1 MRRIPLSHRSH
12 VIGFQTLPT
21 GLAEHESALERDF
34 VMLTSFLDAG
44 VTIISQP
51 MTISFENDGRPRRY
65 TPDFEV
71 RWINGEVEIVEV
83 KYRTDLRAGW
93 PRLKPAFAAASA
105 LARSRGARFRIATER
120 SIRGPM
126 LGAAKRLLPLR
137 GTAIDPTL
145 AQRAR
150 NAVGRSGLPFAELVE
165 RMSGSRPAALGTV
178 WRMLA
183 SGELGTDFSTPIVE
197 GSWISAP

>member
-44 VTIISQP
+44 ATIISQP
-51 MTISFENDGRPRRY
+51 MTISFEHDGLRRRY

-71 RWINGEVEIVEV
+71 RWIDGSVEIVEV
-83 KYRTDLRAGW
+83 KYRTDLRADW
-93 PRLKPAFAAASA
+93 RRLKPAFAAASA

-120 SIRGPM
+120 SIRSPM

-137 GTAIDPTL
+137 GTVIDPTL
-145 AQRAR
+145 ALQAR
-150 NAVGRSGLPFAELVE
+150 NAVGRSGLPFADLVE

-183 SGELGTDFSTPIVE
+183 SGELGADFSTPIVE
-197 GSWISAP
+197 DSWISPP